1 MTNILLASLFLPL
14 SHFLLS
20 SAPVRAPLVRRLG
33 ERSFLIVYSV
43 VAFLAFAWL
52 ILAYR
57 QAPTV
62 VLWTAPAWARAAL
75 APVILLALLLMVA
88 GLTTPNP
95 VIAGSKAHFDRANIV
110 QGVLR
115 VTRNAFFWGMG
126 LYAVAHVI
134 LTGHASG
141 VLAFGSVAV
150 LGLAGGPVLDAKK
163 ARKHGEAWDNF
174 AGVTS
179 NVPFLAIIHGRQRL
193 VWREIGLWRL
203 AIGAGLFLAAVLLH
217 CYTPAGT

>member
-1 MTNILLASLFLPL
+1 LFIVGLC
-14 SHFLLS
+14 
-20 SAPVRAPLVRRLG
+20 

-75 APVILLALLLMVA
+75 APVILLAVLLMVA

-95 VIAGSKAHFDRANIV
+95 VIVGSKARFDRANIV

-126 LYAVAHVI
+126 LFAVAHVI
-134 LTGHASG
+134 LTGHVSG
-141 VLAFGSVAV
+141 VLAFGSVAL
-150 LGLAGGPVLDAKK
+150 LGIAGGPVLDAKK
-163 ARKHGEAWDNF
+163 PRKHG
-174 AGVTS
+174 
-179 NVPFLAIIHGRQRL
+179 
-193 VWREIGLWRL
+193 
-203 AIGAGLFLAAVLLH
+203 
-217 CYTPAGT
+217 

>member
-1 MTNILLASLFLPL
+1 MINILLASLFLPL
-14 SHFLLS
+14 SHFLMS
-20 SAPVRAPLVRRLG
+20 SATLRAPLVYRMG
-33 ERSFLIVYSV
+33 EKSFLLAYSV
-43 VAFLAFAWL
+43 VALLAFAWL

-193 VWREIGLWRL
+193 AWREIGLWRL